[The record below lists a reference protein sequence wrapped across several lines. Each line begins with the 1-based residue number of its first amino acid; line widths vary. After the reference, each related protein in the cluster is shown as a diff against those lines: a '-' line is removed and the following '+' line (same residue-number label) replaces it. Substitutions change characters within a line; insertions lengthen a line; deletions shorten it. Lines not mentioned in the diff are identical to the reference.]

1 MTNGKH
7 HWCDWMD
14 MDSVWSNLTPR
25 YLTDSCILISEF
37 KIVMELPATCFTRE
51 AVPTII
57 TSVLSVFSINLLLSI
72 QHKMSLIHFW
82 IVILVNSNFSG
93 GPLWN
98 TMVSSAYLWKE
109 QLCRLMTSER
119 DWEYN
124 VNKTGPNTE
133 PWGTPYKSG
142 RGFEVDPLTMT
153 DWNRWETY
161 EQNHLRTL
169 PLIPKVISRR
179 LRRIEWSSVS
189 NAALR
194 SRRATSETNFSSE
207 FVSKLSM
214 TLSTAVSTLWPFL

>member
-1 MTNGKH
+1 MLQLNWQEGRIQPIRLNDRNDERQTSLM
-7 HWCDWMD
+7 WLD

-37 KIVMELPATCFTRE
+37 KIVKELLATCFTRE

-57 TSVLSVFSINLLLSI
+57 TSVLSVFSINSLLSI
-72 QHKMSLIHFW
+72 QHNMSLIHFW
-82 IVILVNSNFSG
+82 IAILVNSNFSG

-98 TMVSSAYLWKE
+98 TTVSSAYLWKE

-142 RGFEVDPLTMT
+142 RGFEVEPLTMT
-153 DWNRWETY
+153 DRNRWTRG
-161 EQNHLRTL
+161 QSNLQHQVGKIRKIS
-169 PLIPKVISRR
+169 LISHFI
-179 LRRIEWSSVS
+179 I
-189 NAALR
+189 
-194 SRRATSETNFSSE
+194 F
-207 FVSKLSM
+207 
-214 TLSTAVSTLWPFL
+214 FL